1 MQYAEKENKKEVKHA
16 SFNRQIAE
24 KQGIEKRKPPTTT
37 LTRTKRGKRK
47 EGNRK
52 IR

>member
-1 MQYAEKENKKEVKHA
+1 MQKKRIKKVKHA

-37 LTRTKRGKRK
+37 LTKERERKKKRK
-47 EGNRK
+47 EIEK
-52 IR
+52 